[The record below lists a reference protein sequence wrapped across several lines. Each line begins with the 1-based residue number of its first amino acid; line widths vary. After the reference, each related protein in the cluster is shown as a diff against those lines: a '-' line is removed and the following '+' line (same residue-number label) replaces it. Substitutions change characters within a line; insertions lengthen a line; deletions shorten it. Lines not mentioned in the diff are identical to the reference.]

1 MTHLRTELRQLQARD
16 EATLCRR
23 RKDRIQEVLGS
34 VSTPIVN
41 ACACRDRIL
50 SDLDTLCSLVV
61 PPPSPE
67 DLERR
72 IRIRNHAMRI
82 LECPSKVPRDQLEGF
97 LRAVLDRAD
106 CL

>member
-1 MTHLRTELRQLQARD
+1 
-16 EATLCRR
+16 
-23 RKDRIQEVLGS
+23 
-34 VSTPIVN
+34 
-41 ACACRDRIL
+41 
-50 SDLDTLCSLVV
+50 V